1 MCHAYRFLV
10 SIHRSYL
17 IQCLCYFNANFQ
29 TMQLHKVW
37 CLCGSFFTKCDFW
50 VTANKWYFYEESTAN
65 DLLLFF
71 FLHLFVGKSKLI
83 FELCADDSQSPFV
96 VSIFWSRGHY
106 WSFVIQPVVIQS
118 EYLALSFRFFCIDL
132 KQMKQPISGNCVLH
146 IIIIKR
152 ICYPH
157 CMSNTPNLCIAQAA
171 VQRYNKEK
179 LELIKKR
186 RSQKQHKNIAQ
197 KTYHRLSRTI
207 EINVC
212 T

>member
-1 MCHAYRFLV
+1 
-10 SIHRSYL
+10 
-17 IQCLCYFNANFQ
+17 
-29 TMQLHKVW
+29 MQLHKVR
-37 CLCGSFFTKCDFW
+37 CLCDSFFAKCDFW
-50 VTANKWYFYEESTAN
+50 ITANKLYYNEESTAY

-71 FLHLFVGKSKLI
+71 FLHLFVGERKLI

-106 WSFVIQPVVIQS
+106 WPFVIQPVVIQS

-157 CMSNTPNLCIAQAA
+157 CMSNTPNLYIVQAA
-171 VQRYNKEK
+171 VQRYNKEE
-179 LELIKKR
+179 LELIKRGEAK
-186 RSQKQHKNIAQ
+186 SSTKIAHK
-197 KTYHRLSRTI
+197 KTHHRLSRTI